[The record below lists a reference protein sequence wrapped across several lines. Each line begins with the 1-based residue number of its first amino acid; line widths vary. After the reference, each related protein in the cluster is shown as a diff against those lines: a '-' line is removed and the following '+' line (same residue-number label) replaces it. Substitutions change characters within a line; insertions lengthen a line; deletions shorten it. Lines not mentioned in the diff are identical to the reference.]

1 MGADIHY
8 CLPAECPSFLSTLG
22 CSILYPCRRVDV
34 KFQVF
39 PGRIE
44 LIPMDRVGWGQNE
57 HGGGKQVTRN
67 FICMPKIKNLMVKR

>member
-1 MGADIHY
+1 MPEFSKYTGLFHFISMQ
-8 CLPAECPSFLSTLG
+8 E
-22 CSILYPCRRVDV
+22 VDV